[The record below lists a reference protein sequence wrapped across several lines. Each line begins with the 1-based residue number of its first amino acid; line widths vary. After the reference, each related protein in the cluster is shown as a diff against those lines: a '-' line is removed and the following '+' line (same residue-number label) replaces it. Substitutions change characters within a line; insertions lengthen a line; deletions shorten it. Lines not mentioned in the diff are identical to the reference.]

1 MRMSVEIKDF
11 KSNLLLYDDMMKN
24 IPKNKI
30 ILFLKNSHILLT
42 QYIEC
47 IIIDLSKER
56 RKTEQQK
63 IKKLFKI
70 GIIKKENHII

>member
-30 ILFLKNSHILLT
+30 ILFLENSHILLT
-42 QYIEC
+42 
-47 IIIDLSKER
+47 
-56 RKTEQQK
+56 
-63 IKKLFKI
+63 
-70 GIIKKENHII
+70 